1 MLKHF
6 EWIHLIVFELEKM
19 EDEGHDSF
27 LAVGASSASVSNSCR
42 ETLKAQGGG
51 LFLPKNTGSPRRG
64 KNSWIWAPSRSARKD
79 E

>member
-42 ETLKAQGGG
+42 EFQ
-51 LFLPKNTGSPRRG
+51 SPRWRFVSPKKHWKSSPREEFMDLG
-64 KNSWIWAPSRSARKD
+64 SVQISQKR
-79 E
+79 